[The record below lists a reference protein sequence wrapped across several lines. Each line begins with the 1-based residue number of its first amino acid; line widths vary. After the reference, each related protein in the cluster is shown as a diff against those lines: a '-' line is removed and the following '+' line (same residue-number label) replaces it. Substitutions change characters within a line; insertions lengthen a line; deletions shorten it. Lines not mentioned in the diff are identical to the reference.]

1 MDATKIKTA
10 PELITELG
18 NAHDQPSLSQ
28 AILDTC
34 NAHDAASQDDWTKM
48 SKMLHDNVSMSKL
61 GLGDFAITGVDESDK
76 SNPQL
81 TMSNKDGSE
90 LIAVDGQG
98 RIFALSDLFSP
109 ASSDSSDT
117 TTPAATPTTDA
128 TTTPAATP
136 TTDATTTPAAAPT
149 TDATTTPAATPSTD
163 ATTTSANE
171 DPATGLAPDGSFGP
185 NGRKMQLNSDDTQ
198 GVYTVQPGD
207 SLWTIA
213 EDKLG
218 VGGAANDP
226 DFQTRVANLVNQLA
240 SDNNISNPDMITP
253 GEQLTFTNLQN
264 SAYNPGTSDAS
275 TVSSTT
281 SSVTTSPT
289 DSTVNATTSS
299 TDTTTPSPAD
309 TTTSTAATTSDG
321 SVSPVATTPVN
332 PSNMSPDNST
342 TNSDSASTQTPDTD
356 DSAVSSPSSVAPPL
370 AGQSSASIVSPDY
383 NGVPLPA
390 QDADMMGDTPSS

>member
-1 MDATKIKTA
+1 
-10 PELITELG
+10 
-18 NAHDQPSLSQ
+18 
-28 AILDTC
+28 
-34 NAHDAASQDDWTKM
+34 
-48 SKMLHDNVSMSKL
+48 
-61 GLGDFAITGVDESDK
+61 
-76 SNPQL
+76 
-81 TMSNKDGSE
+81 
-90 LIAVDGQG
+90 
-98 RIFALSDLFSP
+98 
-109 ASSDSSDT
+109 
-117 TTPAATPTTDA
+117 
-128 TTTPAATP
+128 
-136 TTDATTTPAAAPT
+136 
-149 TDATTTPAATPSTD
+149 
-163 ATTTSANE
+163 
-171 DPATGLAPDGSFGP
+171 
-185 NGRKMQLNSDDTQ
+185 MQLNSDDTQ